1 MRTYYNDRNVKV
13 TSEYVAIGDH
23 RYPVGDLREI
33 STTRG
38 PIHRMVIRTL
48 SGGISL
54 VAMAIVMSAVMPVAM
69 TAAIGLTGLLAVG
82 SAFVLSRTHPRE
94 WTLWATFRDMDL
106 ALLRTRDSIEVG
118 KLHRALRKAH
128 EQTRPRFPAMSY

>member
-1 MRTYYNDRNVKV
+1 MRTYYNDKHVKV

-38 PIHRMVIRTL
+38 PVHRMVVRTL

-54 VAMAIVMSAVMPVAM
+54 VAMAILMSAVMPVAM
-69 TAAIGLTGLLAVG
+69 TAAIGMSGLLAVG

-94 WTLWATFRDMDL
+94 WTLWATFRDMEL
-106 ALLRTRDSIEVG
+106 VLLHTRDSIEVG

-128 EQTRPRFPAMSY
+128 EHTKPQFRVLSY